1 MGCKQPLFLNLLRVV
16 ILCAVL
22 VHTMQPAPLAVVG
35 RPFDTITKGIQV
47 MAESGHPS
55 ILQRSYGAPY
65 WATLRVKIIH
75 RLQANFLWDVLL
87 VQAAQF
93 NPPQV
98 VDVIDGIGGATNI
111 PHPPIDANTVR
122 EQCFQIILAFLAPGA
137 LMALLMK
144 IYRDRHPMLFFITK
158 LDAIFNK
165 STRAESRSS
174 ETKFRDSRWKPSE
187 ISFSLFRSL
196 DDIDKATHERHEA
209 NLQAPGNAPWTVPW
223 ES

>member
-1 MGCKQPLFLNLLRVV
+1 
-16 ILCAVL
+16 
-22 VHTMQPAPLAVVG
+22 MQPALPAVVG

-111 PHPPIDANTVR
+111 PHPPIDTNTQFVNNV
-122 EQCFQIILAFLAPGA
+122 F
-137 LMALLMK
+137 
-144 IYRDRHPMLFFITK
+144 
-158 LDAIFNK
+158 
-165 STRAESRSS
+165 RSS
-174 ETKFRDSRWKPSE
+174 W
-187 ISFSLFRSL
+187 RSL
-196 DDIDKATHERHEA
+196 PLE
-209 NLQAPGNAPWTVPW
+209 L
-223 ES
+223 